1 MKKRVLVA
9 EDSPTLR
16 RIVANCLKKAGFEV
30 EQASDEVE
38 ALRIIRSTRT
48 PFDAILADLE
58 MRKEKDIITNGI
70 SLAQCVR
77 RMDGYQFTPIIIM
90 DTVCD
95 EQTKASAQ
103 QVGVTDL
110 VVKDYSFATAL
121 RALQAALAK

>member
-1 MKKRVLVA
+1 MKKRILVA

-16 RIVANCLKKAGFEV
+16 RIVSNCLTKAGFEV

-38 ALRIIRSTRT
+38 ALRIIRSTTT

-58 MRKEKDIITNGI
+58 MRKEKDVITNGI

-95 EQTKASAQ
+95 EQTKARAKQ
-103 QVGVTDL
+103 GGVTDC
-110 VVKDYSFATAL
+110 VVKDYNFASAL
-121 RALQAALAK
+121 TILKKHLAK